1 MATPGPEPGKGR
13 RSVAVATPDEAVACV
28 EDGMAVAFGGF
39 ITTGRAWALV
49 RALIRKGVRELT
61 VMAGACGGLDVD
73 LLIGAGCVRKLVAP
87 YVGGEAYSTIGPF
100 YQAAVERGTVEVW
113 ECDEGIYYAALRA
126 AAAGLPFQPWRGG
139 VGTSLPELNP
149 ELVPFRDPIRGELL
163 LAVPALKPDV
173 ALLHADRGD
182 RYGNAQHRRH
192 PFGDR
197 AAWKAAAVTV
207 VQVDELVDPEVIRE
221 NAEATTL
228 LSVDHLVETP
238 FGAHPGNAYARYDED
253 AEELRAYV
261 TVARAA
267 TRQGDESGFRR
278 WLEERVMISHADYV
292 ERFVKKRAAAGRG

>member
-1 MATPGPEPGKGR
+1 
-13 RSVAVATPDEAVACV
+13 VAVATTDDAVECV
-28 EDGMAVAFGGF
+28 EDGMTVAFGGF
-39 ITTGRAWALV
+39 ITTGRPWALV
-49 RALIRKGVRELT
+49 RALIRKGVRNLT

-100 YQAAVERGTVEVW
+100 YQAAVEKGTVEVW

-182 RYGNAQHRRH
+182 RYGNVQHLRQ

-197 AAWKAAAVTV
+197 AAWKAAGVTV
-207 VQVDELVDPEVIRE
+207 VEVDELIGPEEIVKT
-221 NAEATTL
+221 AEATTL
-228 LSVDHLVETP
+228 PGVQHLVEAP
-238 FGAHPGNAYARYDED
+238 YGAHPGNAYGRYDED
-253 AEELRAYV
+253 PEELRAYV
-261 TVARAA
+261 AVARAA
-267 TRQGDESGFRR
+267 AKQGDVAGFRR
-278 WLEERVMISHADYV
+278 WVEQRVMIDHREYV
-292 ERFVKKRAAAGRG
+292 ERYVRGHD